1 MTTKELDS
9 QFDKLLGGLDSVIR
23 TLPDETPEEI
33 AERENAIAEQN
44 ARAVISRRI
53 AASLGDSTGW
63 PSKYR
68 GAVET
73 PPQGAE
79 WLAAFAVAQEA
90 MGKNAIIVF
99 YGSRGSGKTRMAAE
113 LAMIRGGSRYR
124 TAMRFFLEIR
134 ATFKSD
140 SKKSEMDILDEL
152 TKSDLLILDEIQERG
167 ETSFENRLL
176 THVIDVRYSNNRPTI
191 MIANLPK
198 KELAES
204 LGASIIDRARE
215 NGKSI
220 EFNWPSY
227 RSQS

>member
-1 MTTKELDS
+1 
-9 QFDKLLGGLDSVIR
+9 
-23 TLPDETPEEI
+23 
-33 AERENAIAEQN
+33 
-44 ARAVISRRI
+44 
-53 AASLGDSTGW
+53 
-63 PSKYR
+63 
-68 GAVET
+68 
-73 PPQGAE
+73 
-79 WLAAFAVAQEA
+79 
-90 MGKNAIIVF
+90 
-99 YGSRGSGKTRMAAE
+99 
-113 LAMIRGGSRYR
+113 
-124 TAMRFFLEIR
+124 LEIR